1 MALLPGDKT
10 RPWHPFRRRSLL
22 LWWRVQPAR
31 GAGWSMWSTLFVTH
45 SKSTCDQLLPALYWD
60 ASVNHAERREA
71 VLLLFVVKST
81 PRSRPQFIGKQRK
94 VTFVVATRIAN
105 KTTQKGQRQ
114 LEENSPSRQ
123 LRGLR
128 LNAPTELATCPKIH
142 GLWIGWHVQVTPLAW
157 DLTPTRT

>member
-1 MALLPGDKT
+1 
-10 RPWHPFRRRSLL
+10 
-22 LWWRVQPAR
+22 
-31 GAGWSMWSTLFVTH
+31 MWSTLFVTH
-45 SKSTCDQLLPALYWD
+45 SKSTCDQLLPPLYWD
-60 ASVNHAERREA
+60 ASVNRAERREA